1 MTTSPIERYEHEPSL
16 FARRFFW
23 LTLSVFSIS
32 FGMARLL
39 VLCNGGRP
47 PRSWGHFPPAFGVS
61 SVLLLIGSVALH
73 TALRAVRVERTVPF
87 RRALLVALA
96 AGTLFVGIQSFGLW
110 CLILQQKPDDAS
122 TGVNAFIVMLAALH
136 GLHFIVALMF
146 LTYVT
151 IKGFA
156 ARYDHEYFWG
166 VQVCTWFWH
175 TLGVI
180 WLAILAV
187 FLITAWGNT

>member
-1 MTTSPIERYEHEPSL
+1 MTSSPIERYAHEPST

-23 LTLSVFSIS
+23 LTLAIFSIS
-32 FGMARLL
+32 FAVARLL
-39 VLCNGGRP
+39 VLCYAGRAP
-47 PRSWGHFPPAFGVS
+47 QSWGHFPPAFGVS
-61 SVLLLIGSVALH
+61 SVLLLIGTIALQF
-73 TALRAVRVERTVPF
+73 ALQSVRVERPVSF
-87 RRALLVALA
+87 RRALLIALV

-110 CLILQQKPDDAS
+110 CLIRQQRPEDVS

-136 GLHFIVALMF
+136 GLHFIVAVMF

-166 VQVCTWFWH
+166 VRVCAWFWH
-175 TLGVI
+175 ALGVI

-187 FLITAWGNT
+187 FLITAG

>member
-1 MTTSPIERYEHEPSL
+1 MTSSTIQRYEREPST

-23 LTLSVFSIS
+23 LTLAIFSAGYGI
-32 FGMARLL
+32 ARLL
-39 VLCNGGRP
+39 VLWNSGRP
-47 PRSWGHFPPAFGVS
+47 PWTWGQFPPAFGVS
-61 SVLLLIGSVALH
+61 SALLLMGSISLH
-73 TALRAVRVERTVPF
+73 QAVHFVRIEKRTAF
-87 RRALLVALA
+87 RRALLVALV

-110 CLILQQKPDDAS
+110 CLIRQQRPEDVS

-146 LTYVT
+146 LSYVT

-156 ARYDHEYFWG
+156 ARYDHEYYWG
-166 VQVCTWFWH
+166 VLVCTWFWH
-175 TLGVI
+175 ALGLI

-187 FLITAWGNT
+187 FVITA

>member
-1 MTTSPIERYEHEPSL
+1 MTTSPIERYDHEPST

-23 LTLSVFSIS
+23 LTVSVFSIS
-32 FGMARLL
+32 YAVARLL
-39 VLCNGGRP
+39 VLCNSGRP
-47 PRSWGHFPPAFGVS
+47 PHSWGHFPPAFGIS
-61 SVLLLIGSVALH
+61 SILLLVGSL
-73 TALRAVRVERTVPF
+73 ALRNALQAVRVERTARF
-87 RRALLVALA
+87 RRALLVALG
-96 AGTLFVGIQSFGLW
+96 AGTLFVAVQSFGLW
-110 CLILQQKPDDAS
+110 CLILQQQPEDVS

-146 LTYVT
+146 LSYVT

-175 TLGVI
+175 ALGII
-180 WLAILAV
+180 WLAILGV
-187 FLITAWGNT
+187 FLITA

>member
-1 MTTSPIERYEHEPSL
+1 MTSSPIERYEREPST

-23 LTLSVFSIS
+23 LTLSEFAIGFAV
-32 FGMARLL
+32 ARLL
-39 VLCNGGRP
+39 VLATAGRAHTG
-47 PRSWGHFPPAFGVS
+47 GHFPPAFWIS
-61 SVLLLIGSVALH
+61 SVLLFVGSASVQQALH
-73 TALRAVRVERTVPF
+73 AVQIEKPARF
-87 RRALLVALA
+87 RRALLVALC

-110 CLILQQKPDDAS
+110 CLVQQQRPDDVS

-136 GLHFIVALMF
+136 GLHFTVALMF

-166 VQVCTWFWH
+166 VQVCAWFWH
-175 TLGVI
+175 ALGVI
-180 WLAILAV
+180 WLAILGV
-187 FLITAWGNT
+187 FLITA